1 MVKTTRATGTF
12 KVSSWD
18 EGPYAEHEGAP
29 KLTLARVIASYSGDL
44 EGQGTAHSLMLYAD
58 GARYFGFERVVGS
71 VGGRPG
77 SFVLRSEGTW
87 QDGAARTTWSVV
99 PGSGTGEL
107 SGLRGE
113 GAYTAGDEGEVHY
126 TLDYHFE

>member
-1 MVKTTRATGTF
+1 MAKTTTATGTF

-18 EGPYAEHEGAP
+18 EGPWAEQEGAP
-29 KLTLARVIASYSGDL
+29 KLTLARVTTAYSGDL
-44 EGQGTAHSLMLYAD
+44 EGEGTAHSLMLYTC
-58 GARYFGFERVVGS
+58 GAEYFGFERVVGS
-71 VGGRPG
+71 VGGRTG

-107 SGLRGE
+107 SGLRGD
-113 GAYTAGDEGEVHY
+113 GGYTARDQAEVAY